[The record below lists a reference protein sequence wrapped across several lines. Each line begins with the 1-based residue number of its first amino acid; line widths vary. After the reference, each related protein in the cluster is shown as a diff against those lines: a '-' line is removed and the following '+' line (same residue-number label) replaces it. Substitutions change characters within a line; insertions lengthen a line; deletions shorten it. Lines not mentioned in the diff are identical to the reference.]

1 MIITSIERKRGRR
14 GRVDVYVD
22 GVLRFDITRDTAMKR
37 TLRPGRPI
45 ADEEITAIIAA
56 DARRTALDTAVAM
69 LARRPRSEREIRR
82 RLSQRRCEPA
92 LVNETIELLRERRL
106 IDDAEFARSWAES
119 RDRSSPRGRRM
130 VAAELRAHGVE
141 QTIAADAVVP
151 IDEADAAYRVAGK
164 RLRSLAGA
172 DDRTFRD
179 KLGAHLQRR
188 GFGWETVRAT
198 VHRCLSERC
207 GSDERGG
214 ADTDATAVL
223 SEGIE

>member
-14 GRVDVYVD
+14 GRVEVYVD
-22 GVLRFDITRDTAMKR
+22 GVLRFDIARDAATKR
-37 TLRPGRPI
+37 TLRPGRSI
-45 ADEEITAIIAA
+45 ADDEIAAIVAA

-82 RLSQRRCEPA
+82 RLSQRKCEPA
-92 LVNETIELLRERRL
+92 LANETIELLRERRL

-130 VAAELRAHGVE
+130 IVAELRAHGVE
-141 QTIAADAVVP
+141 QSIAAEAVTSV
-151 IDEADAAYRVAGK
+151 DEADAAYRVAAK
-164 RLRSLAGA
+164 RLRSLERV

-198 VHRCLSERC
+198 VHRCLSQRER
-207 GSDERGG
+207 SG
-214 ADTDATAVL
+214 ANAVAAAL